1 MHEILVPPMVPVSLG
16 SRSNCGRMCART
28 TIWRVDWWLVAG
40 ILNARVVAAGYRH
53 TLTQFAALP
62 ALLTRQ

>member
-16 SRSNCGRMCART
+16 SRSNCGRVCARM
-28 TIWRVDWWLVAG
+28 TILRVDWWLVAG
-40 ILNARVVAAGYRH
+40 ILNARVVDAGYLH
-53 TLTQFAALP
+53 SLTKVAPLP